1 MKGEIN
7 MQDFFV
13 NTEYINKY
21 LIKPGEN
28 GVREDTKLAQEY
40 TDEQIAEFV
49 ANGYVVVEDDDFQRL
64 IGNYEDQYGINPD
77 GTLFII
83 PPYVPTVE
91 EQMEAIKQELINAVQ
106 SWMDGV
112 AQTRGYDNIH
122 TACSYVNSTDEIF
135 AAEGT
140 ACLAWRDT
148 VWRTCYAMLDEVLAG
163 EREIPTK
170 EELLAELP
178 KLTWPDGEVAG

>member
-49 ANGYVVVEDDDFQRL
+49 ANGYFVVEDAEFQLL
-64 IGNYEDQYGINPD
+64 IGNGEANYGINEF
-77 GTLFII
+77 GELFVI
-83 PPYVPTVE
+83 PPYVPSE
-91 EQMEAIKQELINAVQ
+91 DEIKAQIQAELTQAVQ
-106 SWMDGV
+106 NWMDGV

-135 AAEGT
+135 AAEGA

-148 VWRTCYAMLDEVLAG
+148 VWRTCYNILDEVLAG
-163 EREIPTK
+163 NRGIPTK
-170 EELLAELP
+170 EELLTELP
-178 KLTWPDGEVAG
+178 KLTWPDGEIAG